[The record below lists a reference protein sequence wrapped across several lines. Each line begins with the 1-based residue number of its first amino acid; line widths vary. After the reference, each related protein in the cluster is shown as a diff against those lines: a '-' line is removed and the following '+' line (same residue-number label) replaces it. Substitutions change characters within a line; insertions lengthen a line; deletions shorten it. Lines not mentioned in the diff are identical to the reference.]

1 MLIIIAMLLYI
12 LAFDFSSFD
21 ITSKKTWLFIAA
33 IMVIIATIA
42 AIIAILI
49 GDNNKSNHSN

>member
-1 MLIIIAMLLYI
+1 MLLHI

-42 AIIAILI
+42 AIAILI